1 MSIRVA
7 GCASRSFI
15 IGIRLCPPA
24 RIRASG
30 PYLASR
36 LRACSTLD
44 AFSYSTCAGTCMRP
58 PSDSGPHQQ
67 STRANT
73 GGPRGDNGMV
83 MTLTQL
89 NAFVL
94 VARLGSVTAA
104 ANALGVSEPAVS
116 QALSALRQHLGDQL
130 LTRGPAGM
138 TLTAGGSRLLSSASQ
153 IVVLGAEAHAAVR
166 AAQGAP
172 EQLRVVATSTVAE
185 FVIGPLMEAFT
196 KRFGGSVEVSVGV
209 AVTKEMSVLITNRLA
224 DVAISSAIPE
234 DPGMALATEPIFKYR
249 LVVVTAG
256 QPRLRGGPRQWLW
269 FVDPSGT
276 DPGSE
281 TGQLLT
287 SLGIPEEQVRVF
299 PNQTAA
305 WAAAA
310 DGTGVAPAVEHLIAQ
325 RLRRGE
331 LSRVEAPG
339 CKLDACW
346 YVTLLERQHQSVA
359 ASSFRRYLG
368 TPEAMHLMRSPAGG
382 VPPSR
387 FRPPVYVTIW
397 S

>member
-1 MSIRVA
+1 
-7 GCASRSFI
+7 
-15 IGIRLCPPA
+15 
-24 RIRASG
+24 
-30 PYLASR
+30 
-36 LRACSTLD
+36 
-44 AFSYSTCAGTCMRP
+44 
-58 PSDSGPHQQ
+58 
-67 STRANT
+67 
-73 GGPRGDNGMV
+73 

-104 ANALGVSEPAVS
+104 ANALGVSESAVS
-116 QALSALRQHLGDQL
+116 QALSALRLHLGDQL
-130 LTRGPAGM
+130 VSRGPVGM
-138 TLTAGGSRLLSSASQ
+138 TLTAGGSRLLATASQ

-172 EQLRVVATSTVAE
+172 EQLRVVSTSTIAE
-185 FVIGPLMEAFT
+185 FVISPLTEAFT
-196 KRFGGSVEVSVGV
+196 KRFPGSVEVSAGV
-209 AVTKEMSVLITNRLA
+209 AATKEMSVLVANRLA
-224 DVAISSAIPE
+224 DVAISSAMPE
-234 DPGMALATEPIFKYR
+234 DPALALVTEPIFKYR

-269 FVDPSGT
+269 FVDPAGT
-276 DPGSE
+276 DPDSE
-281 TGQLLT
+281 TGQMLT
-287 SLGIPEEQVRVF
+287 SLGVAEDQVRVF

-310 DGTGVAPAVEHLIAQ
+310 DGTGVAPAVEHLVAQ

-331 LSRVEAPG
+331 LSRVDLPG
-339 CKLDACW
+339 CRMDACW
-346 YVTLLERQHQSVA
+346 HVTVLERQHQSA
-359 ASSFRRYLG
+359 AVSSFRRYLG

-397 S
+397 SLGQLLRAAKTSETPALSKHLFVCCGRARASGLCDASTGDGACPEQEHAACESNLTDTAGVIRGSTN